1 MPDLKNDPNK
11 GTRAEGK
18 TASGHLDR
26 RAAVKALLDSQG
38 DDVLIVAGLAG
49 AKGDVLAAVGDDPR
63 VFGFGGAMGAATSMG
78 LGLALAQPDKRV
90 LVVTGDGELLMN
102 VGTLAAVAVANPSN
116 LGIVC
121 VDNEHYG
128 ETGFQRSHTGLGTN
142 LATMA
147 QGAGIGAVRTVTEED
162 ELAEA
167 GEMLRQSNGSA
178 FVLLKVAV
186 DEPPKIRF
194 SWDAAFHKNRFRQA
208 LLGRP

>member
-1 MPDLKNDPNK
+1 MTDPNK
-11 GTRAEGK
+11 ATRAEGK

-26 RAAVKALLDSQG
+26 RVAVKALLDTQG
-38 DDVLIVAGLAG
+38 DDVLIIAGLAG
-49 AKGDVLAAVGDDPR
+49 AKGDVLAALGDDPR

-102 VGTLAAVAVANPSN
+102 VGTLATVAVANPAN

-128 ETGFQRSHTGLGTN
+128 ETGFQRSHTGLGTD

-147 QGAGIGAVRTVTEED
+147 QGAGIGAVRTVTEEN
-162 ELAEA
+162 ELLEA
-167 GEMLRQSNGSA
+167 GDMLRQSNGSA
-178 FVLLKVAV
+178 FILLKVHV

-208 LLGRP
+208 LLGTP